1 MGMKANYHTHTVF
14 CDGKSTPEE
23 VVLSAIQKG
32 FSAIGFSGHGYA
44 PYDLKCCMTD
54 TEGYRQEI
62 LRLRDRYR
70 NEIEI
75 YLGVEE
81 DAFYSVDRSRF
92 DYIIGSCHFI
102 RLHDKYY
109 PIDSKYEF
117 FKDCLALFEGDPLR
131 FAEAYYRAFCDY
143 LARRKPDIIGHFD
156 LITKFD
162 ELDTSLFLENP
173 EYHKIAEKYIA
184 EAAKSGCIFEV
195 NTGAIS
201 RGMRTS
207 PYPYENLLY
216 ILKKMDAKLI
226 LSADSHQKDTLD
238 FKFEETK
245 KHLKEI
251 GFTQLLT
258 LYNGEFVKYGI

>member
-1 MGMKANYHTHTVF
+1 MLANFHTHTVF

-131 FAEAYYRAFCDY
+131 FAEAYYQAFCDY

-162 ELDTSLFLENP
+162 ELDTSLFLQNP
-173 EYHKIAEKYIA
+173 DYQKIAAAYITR
-184 EAAKSGCIFEV
+184 AAQSGSIFEV

-201 RGMRTS
+201 RGMRTT
-207 PYPYENLLY
+207 PYPSADLLHV
-216 ILKKMDAKLI
+216 LKKLDAPLI
-226 LSADSHQKDTLD
+226 LSADSHHKDTLD
-238 FKFEETK
+238 FAFEETK
-245 KHLKEI
+245 HCLREI
-251 GFTQLLT
+251 GFTKLFTLRQGGFVPYQL
-258 LYNGEFVKYGI
+258 

>member
-1 MGMKANYHTHTVF
+1 MLANFHTHTVF

-131 FAEAYYRAFCDY
+131 FAEAYYRD
-143 LARRKPDIIGHFD
+143 RK
-156 LITKFD
+156 
-162 ELDTSLFLENP
+162 S
-173 EYHKIAEKYIA
+173 
-184 EAAKSGCIFEV
+184 V
-195 NTGAIS
+195 
-201 RGMRTS
+201 
-207 PYPYENLLY
+207 
-216 ILKKMDAKLI
+216 
-226 LSADSHQKDTLD
+226 
-238 FKFEETK
+238 
-245 KHLKEI
+245 
-251 GFTQLLT
+251 
-258 LYNGEFVKYGI
+258 V

>member
-1 MGMKANYHTHTVF
+1 MLANFHTHTVF

-109 PIDSKYEF
+109 PIDSKYEC

-162 ELDTSLFLENP
+162 ELDTSLFLQNP
-173 EYHKIAEKYIA
+173 DYQKIAAAYITR
-184 EAAKSGCIFEV
+184 AAQSGSIFEV

-201 RGMRTS
+201 RGMRTT
-207 PYPYENLLY
+207 PYPSADLLHV
-216 ILKKMDAKLI
+216 LKKLDAPLI
-226 LSADSHQKDTLD
+226 LSADSHHKDTLD
-238 FKFEETK
+238 FAFEETK
-245 KHLKEI
+245 QCLREI
-251 GFTQLLT
+251 GFTKLFTLRQGGFVPYQL
-258 LYNGEFVKYGI
+258 

>member
-1 MGMKANYHTHTVF
+1 MLANFHTHTVF

-54 TEGYRQEI
+54 TEGYRQEV

-162 ELDTSLFLENP
+162 ELDTSLFLQNP
-173 EYHKIAEKYIA
+173 DYQKIAAAYITR
-184 EAAKSGCIFEV
+184 AAQSGSIFEV

-201 RGMRTS
+201 RGMRTT
-207 PYPYENLLY
+207 PYPSADLLHV
-216 ILKKMDAKLI
+216 LKKLDAPLI
-226 LSADSHQKDTLD
+226 LSADSHHKDTLD
-238 FKFEETK
+238 FAFEETK
-245 KHLKEI
+245 QCLREI
-251 GFTQLLT
+251 GFTKLFTLRQGGFVPYQL
-258 LYNGEFVKYGI
+258 

>member
-1 MGMKANYHTHTVF
+1 MLANFHTHTVF

-102 RLHDKYY
+102 RLHDQYY
-109 PIDSKYEF
+109 PIDSKYEC
-117 FKDCLALFEGDPLR
+117 FKDCLALFDGDPLR
-131 FAEAYYRAFCDY
+131 FAETYYRAFCDY

-162 ELDTSLFLENP
+162 ELDTSLFLQNP
-173 EYHKIAEKYIA
+173 DYQKIAAAYITR
-184 EAAKSGCIFEV
+184 AAQSGSIFEV

-201 RGMRTS
+201 RGMRTT
-207 PYPYENLLY
+207 PYPSADLLHV
-216 ILKKMDAKLI
+216 LKKLDAPLI
-226 LSADSHQKDTLD
+226 LSADSHHKDTLD
-238 FKFEETK
+238 FAFEETK
-245 KHLKEI
+245 HCLREI
-251 GFTQLLT
+251 GFTKLFTLRQGGFVSYQL
-258 LYNGEFVKYGI
+258 